1 MGTENLQL
9 TLNLVTGPEVDAE
22 ELADLTQRLRQELL
36 EFDVDQVEL
45 PRSGPT
51 PPGAKAI
58 EPFSLGTLI
67 ITLTAAGGVLTSL
80 ISLLQSWLNRN
91 NQRQVKLAIN
101 GDTLEVSGLSSDDQQ
116 RLIAKWLRRQAKAR
130 T

>member
-1 MGTENLQL
+1 MGTEDLQL
-9 TLNLVTGPEVDAE
+9 TLNLVTDPEVDAA

-36 EFDVDQVEL
+36 ELDVDQVEL
-45 PRSGPT
+45 PKSGPP

-67 ITLTAAGGVLTSL
+67 IHLAPAVLTSL
-80 ISLLQSWLNRN
+80 IGLLQSWLNRN

-101 GDTLEVSGLSSDDQQ
+101 GDTLDVSGLSSDEQQ
-116 RLIAKWLRRQAKAR
+116 RLIAEWLQRQGKGRA
-130 T
+130 

>member
-9 TLNLVTGPEVDAE
+9 TLNLVTDPDVDAA
-22 ELADLTQRLRQELL
+22 ELADLTQRLRRELL
-36 EFDVDQVEL
+36 ELDVDRVEL
-45 PRSGPT
+45 PRSGPP

-67 ITLTAAGGVLTSL
+67 ITLASAGGVLTSL
-80 ISLLQSWLNRN
+80 IGLLQSWLNRN

-101 GDTLEVSGLSSDDQQ
+101 GDTLEVSGLSSDEQQ
-116 RLIAKWLRRQAKAR
+116 RLIANWLERQAKGR

>member
-9 TLNLVTGPEVDAE
+9 TLNLVTDPQVDAA

-36 EFDVDQVEL
+36 ELDVDQVEL
-45 PRSGPT
+45 PRSGPP

-58 EPFSLGTLI
+58 EPFSWGTLI
-67 ITLTAAGGVLTSL
+67 ITLATSGGVLTTL
-80 ISLLQSWLNRN
+80 IGLLQSWLNRN
-91 NQRQVKLAIN
+91 NQRQVKLTIN
-101 GDTLEVSGLSSDDQQ
+101 GDTLEVSGLSSDEQR
-116 RLIAKWLRRQAKAR
+116 RLIAEWLQRQGEGR